1 MSFKNR
7 LRRILASEGL
17 LPKQAAAP
25 RGKAQVAIME
35 EIKGWPVGH
44 RMNLSDVTSSPS
56 FRMIHFAKAMSAAAA
71 LAKKGLLE
79 WDGVA
84 ITKTASTKA
93 AGRQMPRLDW
103 MIPTAEKGGAREEK
117 MADGMLRVWRW
128 SEDHVNRRTGKPIT
142 RYYLL
147 MGSASKRAKNA
158 LEWSYYTSESSRDS
172 TMDSW
177 VSSYERRA
185 AEKARKREEAK
196 NFMHGLKVG
205 DILYASWGYDQT
217 NVNFYQVTKVI
228 GKATV
233 EVREVQSKV
242 VREDGYSVYVTALK
256 GKWLRGSAPMKR
268 RVSTQ
273 GSIKINSSI
282 RAYPWDGKPKYETS
296 PYAGH

>member
-1 MSFKNR
+1 MNR
-7 LRRILASEGL
+7 TALRRILASEGL
-17 LPKQAAAP
+17 LTKAAAP

-44 RMNLSDVTSSPS
+44 RMNLGDVTRTPP

-103 MIPTAEKGGAREEK
+103 MIPTAEKGGAREENF
-117 MADGMLRVWRW
+117 ADGMLRVWRW
-128 SEDHVNRRTGKPIT
+128 SEDHVNRRTGKPVT
-142 RYYLL
+142 RHYLL

-158 LEWSYYTSESSRDS
+158 LEWSYYTSESYRDKVV
-172 TMDSW
+172 DDW
-177 VSSYERRA
+177 VASYERKAKAKAERA
-185 AEKARKREEAK
+185 EAAK
-196 NFMHGLKVG
+196 NFQHGIKVG
-205 DILYASWGYDQT
+205 DIFYASWGYDQT
-217 NVNFYQVTKVI
+217 NVDFYQVLRVI

-233 EVREVQSKV
+233 EVQKVQSKT
-242 VREDGYSVYVTALK
+242 VREDMTANYVEAVPNRFV
-256 GKWLRGSAPMKR
+256 RGSRPMKK
-268 RVSTQ
+268 RVSPRGT
-273 GSIKINSSI
+273 IKMDHTYASK
-282 RAYPWDGKPKYETS
+282 WDEKPKYETS

>member
-1 MSFKNR
+1 MNR
-7 LRRILASEGL
+7 TALRRILASEGL
-17 LPKQAAAP
+17 LTKAAAP

-44 RMNLSDVTSSPS
+44 RMNLSDVTSSPP

-93 AGRQMPRLDW
+93 AGRQMPELAW
-103 MIPTAEKGGAREEK
+103 MIPTAEKAGAREENF
-117 MADGMLRVWRW
+117 ADGMLRVWRW
-128 SEDHVNRRTGKPIT
+128 SEPHVDHRSGKTHT
-142 RYYLL
+142 RHYLL
-147 MGSASKRAKNA
+147 MGSNAKRAKNA
-158 LEWSYYTSESSRDS
+158 LEWGYYTSESYRDKVV
-172 TMDSW
+172 DGW
-177 VSSYERRA
+177 VESYERRA

-196 NFMHGLKVG
+196 NFQHGLKVG

-217 NVNFYQVTKVI
+217 NVDFYQVIRVI

-233 EVREVQSKV
+233 EVQKVQSKT
-242 VREDGYSVYVTALK
+242 VREDMTATYVVAVPNRFV
-256 GKWLRGSAPMKR
+256 RGSRPMKK
-268 RVSTQ
+268 RVSTR
-273 GSIKINSSI
+273 GTIKMDHTYASK
-282 RAYPWDGKPKYETS
+282 WDGKPKYETS